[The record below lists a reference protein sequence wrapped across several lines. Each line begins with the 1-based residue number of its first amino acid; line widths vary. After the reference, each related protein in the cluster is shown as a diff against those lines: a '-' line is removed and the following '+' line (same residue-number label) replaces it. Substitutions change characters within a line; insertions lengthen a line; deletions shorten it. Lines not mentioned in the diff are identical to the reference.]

1 MESAAGQLLLP
12 RSFWPSTCRLLT
24 GEAWHAIGATGAA
37 VLVERCSSHGLL
49 PLLFA
54 APQPPLAVGRA
65 LEAARG
71 WERILRI
78 RARWFR
84 EATTAVCDALAGEP
98 LMLIK
103 GADYARRLYPSPVLR
118 PMQDIDLLVPAGRM
132 DAVCDRLLAAG
143 MARQPAFG
151 AARDAAHHE
160 RVFFH
165 GRILVEVHQSF
176 IQRAR
181 HRVDYEGVWQRAV
194 PFEVEGRQVLRLDNV
209 DALLYHALS
218 MSIDQFNAR
227 LVRYV
232 DLWLLL
238 ARGPDIAA
246 TAAARARDWRTA
258 RALYGALSLGCRLC
272 PEFATAD
279 VRSAM
284 DLLLP
289 AATRRFLE
297 RWVLPGA
304 AEVGQSVP
312 PRRGAQLWRKACL
325 MDSTGHALAFALS
338 HAAAS
343 WRHRAAVAKL

>member
-1 MESAAGQLLLP
+1 
-12 RSFWPSTCRLLT
+12 
-24 GEAWHAIGATGAA
+24 
-37 VLVERCSSHGLL
+37 
-49 PLLFA
+49 
-54 APQPPLAVGRA
+54 
-65 LEAARG
+65 
-71 WERILRI
+71 
-78 RARWFR
+78 
-84 EATTAVCDALAGEP
+84 
-98 LMLIK
+98 
-103 GADYARRLYPSPVLR
+103 
-118 PMQDIDLLVPAGRM
+118 MQDIDLLVPAGRI

-143 MARQPAFG
+143 LTRQPAFG

-165 GRILVEVHQSF
+165 GRILVEVHQAF

-181 HRVDYEGVWQRAV
+181 HRIDYEGVWRRAV
-194 PFEVEGRQVLRLDNV
+194 PFEVEGRQVLRLDDV

-218 MSIDQFNAR
+218 MGIDQFNAR

-238 ARGPDIAA
+238 AGGPDVAA
-246 TAAARARDWRTA
+246 AAAARARGLAHGA
-258 RALYGALSLGCRLC
+258 RAVRRVEPGLSPVPR
-272 PEFATAD
+272 FATPD

-284 DLLLP
+284 DIALP

-312 PRRGAQLWRKACL
+312 PHRGAQLWRKACL

-338 HAAAS
+338 HAAAT
-343 WRHRAAVAKL
+343 WRHRAAAAKL